1 MTLFLCLAN
10 LNHSGLKMEKNNE
23 KLLIVH
29 TKVQVVLSGQTI
41 IHMYDIH
48 MLHGI
53 SYNNV

>member
-10 LNHSGLKMEKNNE
+10 LNHSGLKIEKNNE